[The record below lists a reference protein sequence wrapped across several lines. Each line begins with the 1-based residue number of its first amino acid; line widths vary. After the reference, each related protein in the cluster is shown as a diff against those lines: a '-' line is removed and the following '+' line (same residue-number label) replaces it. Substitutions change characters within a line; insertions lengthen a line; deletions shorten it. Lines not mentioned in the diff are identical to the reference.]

1 MPSDKLKR
9 YRAKRNFSET
19 REPRGATKR
28 SRRKQPIFV
37 IQKHAA
43 TSLHYDF
50 RLEVDG
56 VLKSWAVPK
65 GPSTDPREKRLAV
78 EVEDHPLD
86 YADFEGGIGE
96 GNYGAGAVIVWDTG
110 PYTSEEPMEEA
121 LERGHINVDLQGH
134 KLHGGYLLQR
144 TRKVGGQQQWL
155 LIKRRDEGA
164 DARRNP
170 VSTEPESVLSGRTV
184 EQVAAEVGDAGRDA

>member
-1 MPSDKLKR
+1 M
-9 YRAKRNFSET
+9 AHE
-19 REPRGATKR
+19 
-28 SRRKQPIFV
+28 PIFV
-37 IQKHAA
+37 IQKHRAS
-43 TSLHYDF
+43 TLHYDF

-121 LERGHINVDLQGH
+121 LEHGHVNVDLHGH

-144 TRKVGGQQQWL
+144 TRKVGDQQQWL
-155 LIKRRDEGA
+155 LIKRRGEGA

-170 VSTEPESVLSGRTV
+170 VSTEPASVLSGRTV
-184 EQVAAEVGDAGRDA
+184 EEVAAEASDDDAG